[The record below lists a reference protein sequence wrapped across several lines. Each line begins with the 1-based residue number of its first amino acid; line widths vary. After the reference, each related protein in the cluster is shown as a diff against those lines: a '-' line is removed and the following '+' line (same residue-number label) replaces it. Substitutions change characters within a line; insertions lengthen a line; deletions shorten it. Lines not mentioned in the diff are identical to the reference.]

1 MNKPTKK
8 HLYGAIKELTK
19 QIKIY
24 ENILEEFKIK
34 KVREEITSSPY
45 AFESMIIKRLYKR
58 GEEEKFMWVQV
69 DDEFVYLY
77 GVDKNGK

>member
-8 HLYGAIKELTK
+8 HLYGAIKELTE

-24 ENILEEFKIK
+24 EKILEEFKIK

-45 AFESMIIKRLYKR
+45 AFGNIIIKRLYKR
-58 GEEEKFMWVQV
+58 GEEEKFVYVHV

-77 GVDKNGK
+77 GDDKNEK